1 MKKILLTL
9 ACAAGVLSMSA
20 QRASDS
26 VSTFFDSSKP
36 EKLVNFGVRAGLNV
50 SGFTGDIGEI
60 LDESRCGFVG
70 GVSVDFA
77 LMRSLYINSGVL
89 FAMQGAKYEGVTYD
103 GNNLKYTATPMYI
116 KIPVMASYRYN
127 FTDNLQWQLNFG
139 PYFAVGVG
147 GKLKAEMAGEKDDF
161 DFFGGGLE
169 SDPATGETHLGESG
183 FGGKRFDMGL
193 GIGTGIVWNKIFL
206 GLEYDFGLT
215 KVVSHTGGKNRN
227 FSVSA
232 GYNF

>member
-1 MKKILLTL
+1 MKKILLPL
-9 ACAAGVLSMSA
+9 ACAACVLSMSA

-26 VSTFFDSSKP
+26 EATFFDSSKP
-36 EKLVNFGVRAGLNV
+36 EKLVNFGVRVGLNV
-50 SGFTGDIGEI
+50 SGFTGDLGDI

-77 LMRSLYINSGVL
+77 LMRSFYINSGVL
-89 FAMQGAKYEGVTYD
+89 FSMQGAKYS
-103 GNNLKYTATPMYI
+103 GNGLKYTATPMYI

-147 GKLKAEMAGEKDDF
+147 GKLKAEMGSEKDDF

-169 SDPATGETHLGESG
+169 SDPATGETHLGEDG

-193 GIGTGIVWNKIFL
+193 GVGTGVAWNKIFI

-215 KVVSHTGGKNRN
+215 KVVNHTGGKNSN
-227 FSVSA
+227 FSVSV